1 MVCSAA
7 AARRAIFIGGGGAT
21 LSVGGGGVGGVRTI
35 NQRNF
40 TVDGDLYLFPNRPE
54 YFALLTLQLT
64 GKHNNYRPMPAS

>member
-7 AARRAIFIGGGGAT
+7 AARRANFIGGGGAT
-21 LSVGGGGVGGVRTI
+21 LSVGGGGVRTI